1 MFSLQ
6 YNTAS
11 QDPATNSHQFSFVPV
26 FILEIFRGINLIYMH
41 MWEPGGNST
50 QVYIQTQAFVQSYN
64 FERIKT
70 LQYNIFTFPD

>member
-1 MFSLQ
+1 
-6 YNTAS
+6 
-11 QDPATNSHQFSFVPV
+11 
-26 FILEIFRGINLIYMH
+26 MH